1 MQRYNGVSDYI
12 IEAKD
17 KEIRKARCK
26 ICQDII
32 PKGTQYLSMPEL
44 SVFLRNG
51 RNATSRLTSIQME
64 NFSVLNIVATLRGR
78 RKMWIFS
85 DKCEE
90 DEKDI
95 EDFDEEP
102 DEWLIDNRNALD
114 EQMKSWE
121 IEYWKIAE
129 DMKKYV
135 ELIRYG
141 RSAAEKK
148 AAASNLKRQLEICL
162 DDMNLMDLTA
172 IYRGL
177 KENNVK
183 KASCRKDYF

>member
-1 MQRYNGVSDYI
+1 
-12 IEAKD
+12 
-17 KEIRKARCK
+17 
-26 ICQDII
+26 
-32 PKGTQYLSMPEL
+32 
-44 SVFLRNG
+44 
-51 RNATSRLTSIQME
+51 
-64 NFSVLNIVATLRGR
+64 
-78 RKMWIFS
+78 MWIFS